1 MQSAFDRVMQTYG
14 MMVNL
19 SPTQEAEAREK
30 LSSFLK
36 GRSGDERILA
46 VEGLKHLLG
55 HETPAPRCLTSG
67 LHQVVVGV
75 DKAS

>member
-1 MQSAFDRVMQTYG
+1 MQSAYDRVMQTYG

-19 SPTQEAEAREK
+19 TPEQEAEAREK

-36 GRSGDERILA
+36 GRDGDERFLA

-55 HETPAPRCLTSG
+55 HVTERRRRAVSLQDC
-67 LHQVVVGV
+67 V
-75 DKAS
+75 K